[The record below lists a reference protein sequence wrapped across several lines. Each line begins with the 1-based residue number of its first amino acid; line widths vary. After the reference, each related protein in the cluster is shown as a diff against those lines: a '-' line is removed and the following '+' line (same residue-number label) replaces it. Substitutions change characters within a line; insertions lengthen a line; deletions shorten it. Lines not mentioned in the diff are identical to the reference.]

1 MAIITVGNTK
11 GGVGKTAM
19 AVQVAA
25 ALALSGKRVIV
36 FDGDTKQHTAA
47 IALQNREAMG
57 VPPIAVSSHPDGRSL
72 LTQVRLQSSLYD
84 YTVIDVGGRDSGALR
99 AALGVTDILVVPFS
113 PGSFELWAYDQVHEV
128 IQEMLPINDFK
139 VMPFLNK
146 AHPAG
151 QEADNVAVIDQVA
164 AYGIPVYPE
173 RVQNR
178 VAVERAS
185 SRGITVGEFKP
196 VNQQAHAE
204 VSAIVQAILDTLAG
218 TYTFKPHQH
227 NVESHHVD
235 VQ

>member
-1 MAIITVGNTK
+1 MPIITVGNTK

-19 AVQVAA
+19 TVQIAA
-25 ALALSGKRVIV
+25 ALTLAGNRVIV

-47 IALQNREAMG
+47 IALQMRETVGA
-57 VPPIAVSSHPDGRSL
+57 PPIAVSSHPDGKSL
-72 LTQVRLQSSLYD
+72 LTQVRLQSPLYD

-113 PGSFELWAYDQVHEV
+113 PGSFELWAYDQVYEV
-128 IQEMLPINDFK
+128 IQEMLPIHEFK

-151 QEADNVAVIDQVA
+151 QEADNMAVVDQVS
-164 AYGIPVYPE
+164 AYGFPVYSE

-196 VNQQAHAE
+196 LNPMAHSE
-204 VSAIVQAILDTLAG
+204 VSAILQAIHDTLDG
-218 TYTFKPHQH
+218 TYQFKPKATDDAYPS
-227 NVESHHVD
+227 NV
-235 VQ
+235 